1 MIEVV
6 LPDGSRRALNDGSS
20 AADLAAAI
28 GPGLAK
34 SAVAAKV
41 NGAITDLAAALSDG
55 AQVSLLTKKDPEA
68 LNVLRHSAAHL
79 MADAILRLFPKAE
92 LTIGPAVDDGFYYD
106 IHMPDGGKITPDD
119 FARIETEMQ
128 RVAKESH
135 PFVRCVANSEVD
147 ENYERYKA
155 IDGGHNKFKNELVS
169 EIRARGESLSFY
181 RHGDFV
187 DLCRGPHVPNT
198 GWLQHTRLTKVS
210 GAYWR
215 GDASREQLV
224 RVYGTAFFS
233 KQELEDYLHQLEEAK
248 RRDHRVLGE
257 QLSLFTFNEDAPGF
271 PFFYPKGATVFNLL
285 VDYMRSLLRRR
296 NYQEVRTPLI
306 LSEHMWH
313 TSGHYDNY
321 LENMFFTKLKLRDE
335 RQQDVIHDNV
345 QEERP
350 MAVKPM
356 NCPGHLL
363 IYRGRLHSH
372 NEFPLRIAE
381 MGLVHRRELS
391 GVRHG
396 LFRVQAFTQDDAHHF
411 CTPDQIASEI
421 TMLIDFF
428 KEVYGTFE
436 LSDVRIEL
444 STRPAKSIGSDEM
457 WNQAEAALEHALD
470 ASGIEYQVNPGD
482 GAFYGPKIDFHI
494 RDVLKR
500 SWQCGTIQLDFSMP
514 QRFGLEYV
522 GADGARHTPVM
533 LHRACY
539 GSIERFFGIITENF
553 AGAFP
558 LWLSPVQ
565 VMVIPVS
572 DKFNEYA
579 TAVTQQLL
587 DAGLRVEIDTRA
599 DRVGYKIRDASL
611 QKIPYVC
618 VVGEKEQGAKTVNV
632 RSRQGAEIGAL
643 SVGAFVSGIAD
654 ERKPGGTP
662 AQFEGAS
669 KQSRAASHEATA

>member
-1 MIEVV
+1 MIQVA
-6 LPDGSRRALNDGSS
+6 LPDGSKRSLNEGSTS
-20 AADLAAAI
+20 ADLAADI

-34 SAVAAKV
+34 AAVAAKV
-41 NGAITDLAAALSDG
+41 NGQVVDLSTVLGDG
-55 AQVSLLTKKDPEA
+55 AEVALLTKKDPEA
-68 LNVLRHSAAHL
+68 LGVLRHSAAHL
-79 MADAILRLFPKAE
+79 MADAILRIFPKAE
-92 LTIGPAVDDGFYYD
+92 LTIGPAIEDGFYYD
-106 IHMPDGGKITPDD
+106 IHMSDGEKVTPED
-119 FARIETEMQ
+119 FPRIEAEMQ
-128 RVAKESH
+128 RIAKEAH
-135 PFVRCVANSEVD
+135 PFVHCVAQTDAD
-147 ENYERYKA
+147 ETYERYKA
-155 IDGGHNKFKNELVS
+155 IDGGHNKFKLELVG
-169 EIRARGESLSFY
+169 EIRGRGELLSFY

-187 DLCRGPHVPNT
+187 DLCRGPHVPST

-210 GAYWR
+210 GSYWR
-215 GDASREQLV
+215 GDATREQLV

-233 KQELEDYLHQLEEAK
+233 KQDLEDYLHQIEEAK

-257 QLSLFTFNEDAPGF
+257 QLSLFTFNEEAPGF
-271 PFFYPKGATVFNLL
+271 PFFYPRGATVFNLL
-285 VDYMRSLLRRR
+285 VDYMRSLLRRG

-306 LSEHMWH
+306 LSEQMWH
-313 TSGHYDNY
+313 ASGHYDNY
-321 LENMFFTKLKLRDE
+321 MENMFFTKLKLRDE
-335 RQQDVIHDNV
+335 KQASVIHDNV

-411 CTPDQIASEI
+411 CTPEQIAPEI
-421 TMLIDFF
+421 TMLIAFF
-428 KEVYGTFE
+428 KELYATFD

-457 WNQAEAALEHALD
+457 WNQAESALKGALD
-470 ASGIEYQVNPGD
+470 ASGNEYQINPGD

-539 GSIERFFGIITENF
+539 GSIERFFGIITENY

-565 VMVIPVS
+565 VTVIPVS
-572 DKFNEYA
+572 DKFNDYA
-579 TAVTQQLL
+579 SAVTQQLL
-587 DAGLRVEIDTRA
+587 DEGLRAEMDTRP

-618 VVGEKEQGAKTVNV
+618 VVGEKERSAQTVNV
-632 RSRQGAEIGAL
+632 RTRQGAEIGAL
-643 SVGAFVSGIAD
+643 TLETFLSTIKQ
-654 ERKPGGTP
+654 ERKPGGT
-662 AQFEGAS
+662 ATDFGAVVT
-669 KQSRAASHEATA
+669 QGRA